1 MANKLRFTRCIVSLN
16 YKNSEC
22 TFSGAFLFLDGKKVN
37 A

>member
-1 MANKLRFTRCIVSLN
+1 MANMPRFTRCIVRLN

-22 TFSGAFLFLDGKKVN
+22 TFSGAFLFLDGKTVN